1 MGEISKKQFISLL
14 QNSIIDGSVK
24 EALTILEAE
33 NGYIIEMITLDT
45 ERARSI
51 YQMRVNTSNLPSAE
65 IRALKDIVV
74 KLDQMS
80 DPKIN
85 IITIMKER
93 WMEIKDRAF
102 IFFVSVDFDQLLG
115 VIRTETPGGN

>member
-1 MGEISKKQFISLL
+1 MGEISKKQFISLF